1 MPVCWKDWTNQQFF
15 SLLSTGGHAG
25 IIVIIVVVVV
35 AIVPQ
40 NVMHDPHSDEPP
52 RGQIAQP
59 FQFKLSGFNLVAS
72 GSHIKKFFCKVLGQ
86 TVATGAQKMA
96 SLRLPAPS
104 KAMMTL
110 STLE

>member
-40 NVMHDPHSDEPP
+40 NVMHDPTVTNLQEDELHNHSN
-52 RGQIAQP
+52 
-59 FQFKLSGFNLVAS
+59 LSCPGSTSWLVA
-72 GSHIKKFFCKVLGQ
+72 
-86 TVATGAQKMA
+86 AT
-96 SLRLPAPS
+96 
-104 KAMMTL
+104 
-110 STLE
+110 